1 MNAHLTYRPQNQTL
15 PQGNLAVTASYTFS
29 AKEKDSETSL
39 SYFGAR
45 YYTSD
50 LSVWLSVDPMSA
62 KYPSLSPYT
71 YCADNP
77 VKLVDPNGEE
87 IGFFWPKTGVNTF
100 SWKAKA
106 GVGIGYGVSHSIMG
120 GIALDQ
126 HGMTHWTA
134 LSSKYL
140 VNQNLYECSP
150 NPAIEVGADVSV
162 SVNFDRNKSYDNF
175 IESVKSSS
183 VSINIG
189 GKAILGVS
197 VGIGEDSYAVGL
209 GLGLTIGITSDPYIL
224 TESISLSKSQA
235 EEIGYGTSWMVVDR
249 KYDPFTN
256 RFQGIVQS
264 GKAKTN
270 IMVYCSAVG
279 NNGKPQP
286 DNIWSSTEYWE

>member
-1 MNAHLTYRPQNQTL
+1 
-15 PQGNLAVTASYTFS
+15 
-29 AKEKDSETSL
+29 
-39 SYFGAR
+39 
-45 YYTSD
+45 
-50 LSVWLSVDPMSA
+50 MSG
-62 KYPSLSPYT
+62 KYPSLSPYV

-270 IMVYCSAVG
+270 IMVYCSAVEK
-279 NNGKPQP
+279 NGKPQP
-286 DNIWSSTEYWE
+286 DNIWSSTEYGE